1 MSNIDEQAE
10 AVGEAVAASTV
21 LQDHAAGGGDWTR
34 GSIYALVIL
43 TLISTLNY
51 FDRSVLSLVLPLIKA
66 EFKVSDTKL
75 GVVTSLIM
83 VYALFGVP
91 IAWLAERWSRRNV
104 IAIGLGFW
112 SLMTVLTG
120 FAASIW
126 QLGIFR
132 LLMAVGES
140 CGLAPSQS
148 MLSDIFSKARRPL
161 VLSILTTASSIAAIV
176 YSPIAGYVAG
186 TYGWRATFWL
196 AGAPGLLVAL
206 LFLFTVK
213 EPGRRAAAAASPA
226 PAQTTA
232 PLWETLRFLAGSRA
246 YLLCLLGTSLMGVY
260 LYGVSAWGSMFLVRV
275 RHLTIPEIGA
285 YISPVRGA
293 VAAVGILLG
302 GLLASRLERADER
315 WRCWVAGLACLLLA
329 PCEFGYVFA
338 GPAPVWITAMIAA
351 SLFSIM
357 HQGPIYAAYV
367 GVARPRMRAISVSV
381 ALLGATVTG
390 QFGGPIL
397 IGRLNDVLHARYGDG
412 AIRYSMLVVMA
423 CAVLGGLCFL
433 AAGRYIVRDTQR
445 AAEG

>member
-75 GVVTSLIM
+75 GVVASLIM
-83 VYALFGVP
+83 VYALVGVP

-120 FAASIW
+120 FAASVW
-126 QLGIFR
+126 QLGLFR
-132 LLMAVGES
+132 VLMAIGES

-161 VLSILTTASSIAAIV
+161 ALSILTTASSIAAIV
-176 YSPIAGYVAG
+176 YSPVAGYVAQH
-186 TYGWRATFWL
+186 YGWRATFWM

-206 LFLFTVK
+206 LFLFTVR
-213 EPGRRAAAAASPA
+213 EPKRRVSTADAPA
-226 PAQTTA
+226 PTTA

-260 LYGVSAWGSMFLVRV
+260 LYGVSTWGTMFLVRV
-275 RHLTIPEIGA
+275 RHLNIQEIGA

-329 PCEFGYVFA
+329 PCEFTYVFG
-338 GPAPVWITAMIAA
+338 GPAHLWVAAMIAA

-390 QFGGPIL
+390 QLGGIL

>member
-1 MSNIDEQAE
+1 MSNVDEQAE

-21 LQDHAAGGGDWTR
+21 LDGHAAGRGDWTT
-34 GSIYALVIL
+34 GSIYALAVL

-126 QLGIFR
+126 QLGLFR
-132 LLMAVGES
+132 VLMAIGES

-176 YSPIAGYVAG
+176 YSPVAGYVAQH
-186 TYGWRATFWL
+186 YGWRATFWM

-206 LFLFTVK
+206 LFLFTVR
-213 EPGRRAAAAASPA
+213 EPKRRASAGDAPA
-226 PAQTTA
+226 PVTA
-232 PLWETLRFLAGSRA
+232 PLWETLAFLAGSRA

-260 LYGVSAWGSMFLVRV
+260 LYGVSAWGTMFLVRV
-275 RHLTIPEIGA
+275 RHRTSRRSGPT
-285 YISPVRGA
+285 SRRS
-293 VAAVGILLG
+293 AA
-302 GLLASRLERADER
+302 R
-315 WRCWVAGLACLLLA
+315 WRRSASCW
-329 PCEFGYVFA
+329 
-338 GPAPVWITAMIAA
+338 AA
-351 SLFSIM
+351 SWRR
-357 HQGPIYAAYV
+357 GWN
-367 GVARPRMRAISVSV
+367 
-381 ALLGATVTG
+381 
-390 QFGGPIL
+390 
-397 IGRLNDVLHARYGDG
+397 GRTSAG
-412 AIRYSMLVVMA
+412 
-423 CAVLGGLCFL
+423 
-433 AAGRYIVRDTQR
+433 AAGSRASPACCWRPASSPMCSAVRR
-445 AAEG
+445 PCGSRR